1 MKLTLGMG
9 HTINRNRTSSDSDG
23 HVIWV
28 KGTSNVKIRDT
39 AGGGSLTG
47 GYATNGGGINVDS
60 NATLILPRY
69 RFVLTELLQSRLAQ
83 QLLVLSDS
91 EEQAEEHF
99 KKYDMSTVRIAA
111 EDEIYYY
118 RSKGCP
124 VVEL

>member
-1 MKLTLGMG
+1 MTKQRTLAEDKWDLKSQMMKLTYRLYNTGRKDKAMKNWYLADYKDENG
-9 HTINRNRTSSDSDG
+9 NYHT
-23 HVIWV
+23 
-28 KGTSNVKIRDT
+28 
-39 AGGGSLTG
+39 A
-47 GYATNGGGINVDS
+47 
-60 NATLILPRY
+60 
-69 RFVLTELLQSRLAQ
+69 LA
-83 QLLVLSDS
+83 LCDR

>member
-1 MKLTLGMG
+1 MKWDFKSQIMKLTYRLLNTGRKDKAMKNWYLADYKDENG
-9 HTINRNRTSSDSDG
+9 NYHT
-23 HVIWV
+23 
-28 KGTSNVKIRDT
+28 
-39 AGGGSLTG
+39 A
-47 GYATNGGGINVDS
+47 
-60 NATLILPRY
+60 
-69 RFVLTELLQSRLAQ
+69 LA
-83 QLLVLSDS
+83 LCDR